1 MFNIEDKLQR
11 RIDAM
16 GEYRGDTPF
25 RTESFDIEKIKSML
39 SSAVS
44 QGVTPKNLI
53 LPIERDGV
61 KSEIHICAI
70 PEEFIIDIPE
80 KETADGPDPEPIIKV
95 MCALHGDVVRE
106 DGEIHPLGHI
116 SSQTNRRPRDS
127 GLPGRSTSRS
137 LKGLTA
143 GSVTSK
149 RTHFGAL
156 ERVPINELQDLDPEL
171 LMDKL
176 SFHWDRL
183 ERFLQGE
190 SYSLATP
197 LKYTPGGNH
206 AQKNRDF
213 RSSDNPWNTKSITS
227 RISYDSLAINSPY
240 GSNSSQAILLSSL
253 HQSEETYNAA
263 SFHIH
268 LKSILAPN
276 IDPNDPSDDSFIDSF
291 IPKDIEGLTV
301 KALNEEY
308 GTDFS
313 EEVTV
318 TDALSSLYKMNIDS
332 AIKQHAA
339 TLNAQIDI
347 KMSKAGIE
355 RPSGVMQDLYPPVIE
370 NFIVSAENPDSCR
383 YRKEFIDKVYTQ
395 MYGSLDGALES
406 LGITPDRDGEIGSRS
421 ILIAGEA
428 AWSQSRSVLVMTVP
442 VFDDFIRR
450 KYESTSGVL
459 KPLDNEILGLI
470 DEGIYPWRQVSDKL
484 GFKTVSK
491 KQFESAMRGLGKSR
505 SRHDSIGNASSL
517 SLTQAL
523 SLAKF
528 PENWL
533 DLNRDWYELWDG
545 PFKQMLPFMVGTGQ
559 KIDRLQHSK
568 DKQGL
573 AQLSGKHKWMV
584 HKTPE
589 ELKSKLHAF
598 DEKYKFTAE
607 CLDYGT
613 LLGSMLEALALRTL
627 LDAPGLDHQDT
638 VDFSPNSNEL
648 DIDERKVY
656 ELLMEVMHS
665 EIESDPEWDEENE
678 EYIEP
683 MDPSEYIS
691 SVSFGGEHDIGRTV
705 RASGVDVKTFAEM
718 NRKLHKEYNHFIQLA
733 NTFSDNNITWQG
745 LFDSPR
751 EHQGYLFVPI
761 DNRLDLLNE
770 GQQQQHCVFSYL
782 GPCMSGESS
791 IVSVKDPKTMETVA
805 TVEFTSDGANEEGV
819 DLNIAQCYGAGNTT
833 VDDDIHEAVEDLVE
847 KISTGEIQVNNFE
860 EQESVDNSA
869 VLDEVEDHPLLN
881 GAIVKSIPY
890 DTSAAYLTYFFIQ
903 RHLPDGVDVE
913 SLLCTDEGAYE
924 VFYRSEFSKDIN
936 LIKELNRE
944 YGVSPANI
952 VSALQLDNRGG
963 LNYGYFNS
971 SPEDAHEAIRERVEV
986 STYIANAFKSL
997 DGDMPIEHAANQV
1010 SLNLN
1015 SEMGVEIPADTLV
1028 EDYEKGSY
1036 NELLFEKPLIKS
1048 PVPDVS
1054 NRIDDPGLSTAP
1066 RI

>member
-1 MFNIEDKLQR
+1 MFNIDDKLQK
-11 RIDAM
+11 RIDAIGM
-16 GEYRGDTPF
+16 EQGSLST
-25 RTESFDIEKIKSML
+25 RTETLDMEKIKSML
-39 SSAVS
+39 SSVIS
-44 QGVTPKNLI
+44 QGVTPINMI

-70 PEEFIIDIPE
+70 PEEFIVDIPE
-80 KETADGPDPEPIIKV
+80 KETSEDPRPEPVIKV

-106 DGEIHPLGHI
+106 DGEIHPLGQI
-116 SSQTNRRPRDS
+116 SAQTNAHPR
-127 GLPGRSTSRS
+127 GLVLLGRSTSRAM
-137 LKGLTA
+137 KGLTH
-143 GSVTSK
+143 GSVTSE
-149 RTHFGAL
+149 RNRLGGGL
-156 ERVPINELQDLDPEL
+156 ERVPVNELKDIDPEL
-171 LMDKL
+171 LMEKL
-176 SFHWDRL
+176 LFRWDRL

-190 SYSLATP
+190 TYSLATP
-197 LKYTPGGNH
+197 MKYTPGGNH
-206 AQKNRDF
+206 AQKNKDF
-213 RSSDNPWNTKSITS
+213 RSLEDPWNTKSIAS

-240 GSNSSQAILLSSL
+240 GSNSSQAFLLSSL

-268 LKSILAPN
+268 LKSILAPQ
-276 IDPNDPSDDSFIDSF
+276 IDPSDPSDDLVIDSF
-291 IPKDIEGLTV
+291 IPEDIEGLTV

-313 EEVTV
+313 EKGSV
-318 TDALSSLYKMNIDS
+318 TDVLSSLYKMNVDS

-347 KMSKAGIE
+347 KMSKAGID
-355 RPSGVMQDLYPPVIE
+355 RPDGLMQALYPPVIE
-370 NFIVSAENPDSCR
+370 NFIVSAETPDSCR
-383 YRKEFIDKVYTQ
+383 YRKEFVDKVYTQ

-406 LGITPDRDGEIGSRS
+406 LDITPVRDGGQVSRS
-421 ILIAGEA
+421 M
-428 AWSQSRSVLVMTVP
+428 SQSRSVLVMTLP

-450 KYESTSGVL
+450 NYESTSGVL
-459 KPLDNEILGLI
+459 KPLDDKILGLI
-470 DEGIYPWRQVSDKL
+470 DEGVYPWRQVSEKL

-505 SRHDSIGNASSL
+505 SRHKEIGNSSSL
-517 SLTQAL
+517 SLTDAL

-533 DLNRDWYELWDG
+533 DMNKDWEVLWQR
-545 PFKQMLPFMVGTGQ
+545 PFTQMLPFMLGVGK
-559 KIDRLQHSK
+559 KIDRLQHGK
-568 DKQGL
+568 DKPGL

-589 ELKSKLHAF
+589 EFKSKLHAF

-607 CLDYGT
+607 RLDYGT
-613 LLGSMLEALALRTL
+613 LLGSMIEALALRTL

-638 VDFSPNSNEL
+638 VNFSTNSNEL
-648 DIDERKVY
+648 DIDEKKVY

-665 EIESDPEWDEENE
+665 EIQDDPEWDEENE

-683 MDPSEYIS
+683 TDPSEYIS
-691 SVSFGGEHDIGRTV
+691 GVSFGGELDVGRTV
-705 RASGVDVKTFAEM
+705 RASGVEVKTFAEM
-718 NRKLHKEYNHFIQLA
+718 NRRLHKEYNHFIQLA
-733 NTFSDNNITWQG
+733 NTFSDNNITWEG
-745 LFDSPR
+745 LFDTPR
-751 EHQGYLFVPI
+751 EHKGYLFVPI

-791 IVSVKDPKTMETVA
+791 IVSVKDPETMETVA

-819 DLNIAQCYGAGNTT
+819 DLNIAQCYGAGNST
-833 VDDDIHEAVEDLVE
+833 VDHDIHEAVEDLVE

-869 VLDEVEDHPLLN
+869 VLDEVEDHPLAN

-890 DTSAAYLTYFFIQ
+890 DTSAAYLAYFFLQ

-1028 EDYEKGSY
+1028 EAYEKGSY

-1054 NRIDDPGLSTAP
+1054 NRIDDPGLSAAP